1 MRRRLRSRAF
11 LMMDLLT
18 GLFLLAV
25 LSGALFVA
33 VQARA
38 KGAARLA
45 ESRAALRSAEAA
57 LGELQAGAA
66 QPSRREG
73 IEFHVIDEPQT
84 RAPSGMRWARVEA
97 ICAGKT
103 ASLRGVVPTSPGGR
117 P

>member
-1 MRRRLRSRAF
+1 
-11 LMMDLLT
+11 MDLLT

-25 LSGALFVA
+25 LSGVLFVA

-73 IEFHVIDEPQT
+73 VEVQVIDEPQAS
-84 RAPSGMRWARVEA
+84 APAGMRWVRVEA
-97 ICAGKT
+97 ACAVKT
-103 ASLRGVVPTSPGGR
+103 ASLRGVVPVAGGR